1 MVNVNFAIYSKT
13 GALLFGPAN
22 LNTIWT
28 GIPEPWNS
36 TNSGDPVVLFDQA
49 ANRWM
54 ITQFSL
60 PPGYAQ
66 CAELVAI
73 SQTSDPTGAWYRY
86 VFPYGSTMPDY
97 PKLGVWPD
105 GYYMSAN
112 QFAGGQ
118 TWAGAG
124 ASAFERTKMLAGDPS
139 AKMLYFDLTAAGDPS
154 GMLPSD
160 WDGVTPPVA
169 GEPNHFT
176 YFNDW
181 TSATNQYLRI
191 WDLHADWVTP
201 ANSTFSQVASLTTAP
216 FNSGICNDPNGRGQ
230 CIPEPGTSVLLED
243 LSDRLMYRLQYR
255 NFGSYRAMV
264 TNHTVNVDNTG
275 KAGVRWYELR
285 NTGAG
290 WGIYQQ
296 GTWAPSGRLR
306 RWIGSIAMNSVGDI
320 ALGYSVSDSNNYPGI
335 RYTGRKA
342 TDPLGTMSVAEQTI
356 INGSGTQTGSA
367 ARWGDYSMMSVD
379 PSDDVTFW
387 FTTEYCQVTG
397 PTTWKTRIASFLVSN
412 APSALSAGATAILP
426 TTATLNGSVN
436 PHGLATNFH
445 FEYGNSTAYGLST
458 PTLSAGSG
466 AVAVNVAAN
475 VTGLTAGN
483 TYHFKLVAVN
493 SDGTSNSS
501 ELTFVPG
508 AAVLSTT
515 AASAITITSAS
526 SGGNITS
533 DGGFAVTARGV
544 CWSTALNPTTADSH
558 TLNATG
564 TGIFTSSLTGL
575 LQNTTYHVR
584 SYATS
589 GIGTFYGNDLT
600 FTTLCGVQS
609 LPVNESFSL
618 GLIPGCWSQI
628 DHQGNGQIWQFGTI
642 TAYSSSNPSLTGS
655 YAYLNSDAYGGGN
668 SQNADLIT
676 PTIDL
681 SGYATASVSFKY
693 YFRWYDPSSGTFS
706 FSIDNGTTW
715 TTLLNIAAESLNP
728 ALFSQ
733 SLPAIAGQS
742 QVKFKWNYTG
752 TWGYYWAVD
761 DFQVTGL
768 PVNRQLSNIIVP
780 NSTSNCYNATQ
791 TITVAGAGT
800 TFTVQNGGSATL
812 IAGSKI
818 LILPGT
824 AMQSGGYFHG
834 YIAPGGPFCA
844 TPAYMP
850 VTYVTSTENNP
861 EITVL
866 FIEDL
871 FKVYP
876 NPTTGT
882 FTLELKGVEEKEK
895 IRVEIYSMTGE
906 IVLSAE
912 VSGVLKH
919 ELSLSGTPAGMY
931 LIKVVSDKT
940 AGISRIIR
948 Q

>member
-1 MVNVNFAIYSKT
+1 
-13 GALLFGPAN
+13 
-22 LNTIWT
+22 
-28 GIPEPWNS
+28 
-36 TNSGDPVVLFDQA
+36 
-49 ANRWM
+49 
-54 ITQFSL
+54 
-60 PPGYAQ
+60 
-66 CAELVAI
+66 
-73 SQTSDPTGAWYRY
+73 
-86 VFPYGSTMPDY
+86 
-97 PKLGVWPD
+97 
-105 GYYMSAN
+105 
-112 QFAGGQ
+112 
-118 TWAGAG
+118 
-124 ASAFERTKMLAGDPS
+124 
-139 AKMLYFDLTAAGDPS
+139 
-154 GMLPSD
+154 MLPSD

-216 FNSGICNDPNGRGQ
+216 FNSGLCNDPNGRGQ
-230 CIPEPGTSVLLED
+230 CIPEPGTSVKLED

-275 KAGVRWYELR
+275 KAGIRWYELR
-285 NTGAG
+285 NSGAG
-290 WGIYQQ
+290 WSIYQQ
-296 GTWAPSGRLR
+296 GTWAPEGRLR
-306 RWIGSIAMNSVGDI
+306 RWIGSIAMNSAGDI

-342 TDPLGTMSVAEQTI
+342 GDALGTMSIAEQTI
-356 INGSGTQTGSA
+356 INGSGSQTGPA

-379 PSDDVTFW
+379 PSDDMTFW

-397 PTTWKTRIASFLVSN
+397 STTWKTRIASFLLSN
-412 APSALSAGATAILP
+412 APSALSANATAILS

-436 PHGLATNFH
+436 PHGLSTTYH
-445 FEYGNSTAYGLST
+445 FEYGTTTAYGNST

-466 AVAVNVAAN
+466 AVAVNVSAN
-475 VTGLTAGN
+475 VTGLTSGS
-483 TYHFKLVAVN
+483 TYHFRLVATN

-501 ELTFVPG
+501 ELTFIPG
-508 AAVLSTT
+508 AAIVTTT
-515 AASAITITSAS
+515 AASAITVNTAS
-526 SGGNITS
+526 SGGNITT

-544 CWSTALNPTTADSH
+544 CWSTSLNPTMADSY
-558 TLNATG
+558 TSNGTG
-564 TGIFTSSLTGL
+564 TGIFTSLITGL
-575 LQNTTYHVR
+575 LQNTTYHIR
-584 SYATS
+584 SYTTTS
-589 GIGTFYGNDLT
+589 AGTFYGNDLT
-600 FTTLCGVQS
+600 FTTSPWTPVLATTTPASVTLNSAASGGTITSNGGFSVTARGICWATSANPLLTDNHTIDGSGNGTFTSAMTALTQGTTYHVRAYATS
-609 LPVNESFSL
+609 VVGTVYAADVSFSTVCSIKNLPVNESFAD
-618 GLIPGCWSQI
+618 GVIPNCWSQI

-642 TAYSSSNPSLTGS
+642 TEYSSYNPALTGN
-655 YAYLNSDAYGGGN
+655 YAYLNSDAYLTGN

-676 PTIDL
+676 QTTDL
-681 SGYATASVSFKY
+681 SGYSTATVSFNY
-693 YFRWYDPSSGTFS
+693 YFRWYDPSTGTFS
-706 FSIDNGTTW
+706 YSIDNGSTW
-715 TTLLNIAAESLNP
+715 TALLNIASESSNP
-728 ALFSQ
+728 AQFSQ

-742 QVKFKWNYTG
+742 HVKFKWTYTG
-752 TWGYYWAVD
+752 TWAYYWAVD

-768 PVNRQLSNIIVP
+768 PVNRQLSDIIVP
-780 NSTSNCYNATQ
+780 SGASNCYNATQ
-791 TITVAGAGT
+791 TITVAVAGT
-800 TFTVQNGGSATL
+800 TFTVQNGGSAIL
-812 IAGSKI
+812 IAGAKI
-818 LILPGT
+818 SILPGAT
-824 AMQSGGYFHG
+824 IHSGGYFHG
-834 YIAPGGPFCA
+834 YIAPSGPFCA
-844 TPAYMP
+844 NPTYEP
-850 VTYVTSTENNP
+850 VAELTTTGTTP
-861 EITVL
+861 EITVP

-912 VSGVLKH
+912 VSGGLKH